1 MAIGMT
7 KTMEIEGLDLLGD
20 GESFRGELCEMIENA
35 PMFGSLSRHEVEA
48 LSNYMRGY
56 RAKAG
61 AIIFEEGSKGLFM
74 CVLVEGRVDIVK
86 ESSDDEKKKVTKVR
100 PGKSMGEMSML
111 DGLPHSATS
120 VASEDC
126 ILLMLTK
133 MNFEKLAEEHPVL
146 SNKLL
151 TQIARL
157 MSLRLRQ
164 TTGILLDYLDN
175 E

>member
-1 MAIGMT
+1 MT
-7 KTMEIEGLDLLGD
+7 KALELEGMDLLGD
-20 GESFRGELCEMIENA
+20 GEQFRDELCDMIENA
-35 PMFGSLSRHEVEA
+35 PMFSSLSHHEVEM
-48 LSNYMRGY
+48 LSEYMRAY

-61 AIIFEEGSKGLFM
+61 TTVFEEGSKGLFM
-74 CVLVEGRVDIVK
+74 CVLVEGRVDIFKDSPDVG
-86 ESSDDEKKKVTKVR
+86 KKKVAKVR

-120 VASEDC
+120 IASENC

-133 MNFEKLAEEHPVL
+133 LSFEKLAEDHPVL
-146 SNKLL
+146 CNKLL

>member
-1 MAIGMT
+1 MT
-7 KTMEIEGLDLLGD
+7 KTMELEGLDLLGD
-20 GESFRGELCEMIENA
+20 GEKFREELCAMIENA
-35 PMFGSLSRHEVEA
+35 PMFGSLSHHDVVV
-48 LSNYMRGY
+48 LSDYMRGY
-56 RAKAG
+56 RAKEG

-74 CVLVEGRVDIVK
+74 CVLVEGRVDIFK
-86 ESSDDEKKKVTKVR
+86 DSADDGKKKVARVR

-120 VASEDC
+120 IAAENC

-133 MNFEKLAEEHPVL
+133 LSYEKLAEEQPVL
-146 SNKLL
+146 CNKLL

-164 TTGILLDYLDN
+164 TTGILLDYLDS

>member
-1 MAIGMT
+1 MT
-7 KTMEIEGLDLLGD
+7 KSLELEGLDLLGD
-20 GESFRGELCEMIENA
+20 GDSFRDELCGMIENA
-35 PMFGSLSRHEVEA
+35 PMFSSLSRHEVEI
-48 LSNYMRGY
+48 LSEYMRGY
-56 RAKAG
+56 RAKDG

-74 CVLVEGRVDIVK
+74 CVLVEGRVDIFK
-86 ESSDDEKKKVTKVR
+86 DSPGDGKKKVAKVR

-111 DGLPHSATS
+111 DGMPHSATS
-120 VASEDC
+120 IASENC

-133 MNFEKLAEEHPVL
+133 MSFENLSEEHPVL
-146 SNKLL
+146 CNKLL

>member
-1 MAIGMT
+1 MAKSIELEGM
-7 KTMEIEGLDLLGD
+7 DLLGD

-35 PMFGSLSRHEVEA
+35 PMFSGLSRHEVEI
-48 LSNYMRGY
+48 LSEYMRGY
-56 RAKAG
+56 RAREG
-61 AIIFEEGSKGLFM
+61 ATIFEEGSKGLFM
-74 CVLVEGRVDIVK
+74 CVLVEGRVDIFK
-86 ESSDDEKKKVTKVR
+86 DSPGDGKKKVAMVR

-111 DGLPHSATS
+111 DGMPHSATS
-120 VASEDC
+120 IASEDC

-133 MNFEKLAEEHPVL
+133 MSFEKLFEEHPVL
-146 SNKLL
+146 YGKLL

>member
-1 MAIGMT
+1 MT
-7 KTMEIEGLDLLGD
+7 KLLELEGLDLLGD
-20 GESFRGELCEMIENA
+20 GGSFRDELCGMIENA
-35 PMFGSLSRHEVEA
+35 PMFSSLSRHEVEI
-48 LSNYMRGY
+48 LSEYMRGY
-56 RAKAG
+56 RAKEG
-61 AIIFEEGSKGLFM
+61 ATIFEDGSKGLFM
-74 CVLVEGRVDIVK
+74 CVLVEGRVDIFK
-86 ESSDDEKKKVTKVR
+86 DSTDDGKKKVAMVR

-111 DGLPHSATS
+111 DGMPHSATS
-120 VASEDC
+120 ITSEDC

-133 MNFEKLAEEHPVL
+133 MNFEKLTEEHPVL
-146 SNKLL
+146 CNKVI

>member
-1 MAIGMT
+1 MT
-7 KTMEIEGLDLLGD
+7 KTTELEGMDLLGD
-20 GESFRGELCEMIENA
+20 GAEFRDELCGMIENA
-35 PMFGSLSRHEVEA
+35 PMFSSLSHHEVEM
-48 LSNYMRGY
+48 LSAYMRAY
-56 RAKAG
+56 RAKEG
-61 AIIFEEGSKGLFM
+61 ATIFEEGSKGLFM
-74 CVLVEGRVDIVK
+74 CVLVEGRVGIFKDSP
-86 ESSDDEKKKVTKVR
+86 EEGKKKVATVR

-111 DGLPHSATS
+111 DGLPHSAS
-120 VASEDC
+120 SIASEDC

-133 MNFEKLAEEHPVL
+133 LNFEQLADDHPVL

>member
-1 MAIGMT
+1 MT
-7 KTMEIEGLDLLGD
+7 KTLELEGMELLGD
-20 GESFRGELCEMIENA
+20 GEDFRDELCSMIENA
-35 PMFGSLSRHEVEA
+35 PMFSSLSHHEVEM
-48 LSNYMRGY
+48 LSEYMRGY
-56 RAKAG
+56 RAKQG
-61 AIIFEEGSKGLFM
+61 TTIFEEGSKGLFM
-74 CVLVEGRVDIVK
+74 CVLIEGRVDIFK
-86 ESSDDEKKKVTKVR
+86 DSPDDGKKKVAKVR

-120 VASEDC
+120 IASEDC
-126 ILLMLTK
+126 ILLLLTK

-151 TQIARL
+151 MQIARL